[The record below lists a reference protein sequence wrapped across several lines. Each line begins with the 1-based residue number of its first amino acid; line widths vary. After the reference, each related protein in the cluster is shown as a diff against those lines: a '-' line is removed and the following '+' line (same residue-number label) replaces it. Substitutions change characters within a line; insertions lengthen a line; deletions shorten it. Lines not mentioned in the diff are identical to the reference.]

1 MIDYKK
7 VLDLSYKQKKSSRE
21 IAKSLHCGK
30 TQIADFLNRFEACDK
45 ELLCYPLSPDIT
57 NEAIYDILYRGKGR
71 KEQVLLYREPDY
83 EKVLTEVGKK
93 GQTIKRQ
100 WRIYNKEGVIEGKR
114 PYGYRQFCQKLAN
127 WVSKQEVVG
136 HIIRRPGENI
146 ELDYAGM
153 KLYLKPAYPS
163 EEETPVTIFIASL
176 TYSDY
181 FYAEGF
187 ITGDE
192 KTWIRLCNNALWYFG
207 GVTPIVTPDN
217 CKVAV
222 TENKDWIDPTIN
234 STFEE
239 WSNYYDTA
247 ILPAAVKAPR
257 WKPIVE
263 NSVGVVTRDILV
275 DMAEQTYYS
284 LEELNTTLFKKVEE
298 RNRVNVSGKDY
309 SRYDIYVSEEL
320 PLLMPLPEEP
330 FELLLRK
337 KAKVAPDLSI
347 KFDGNNYSML
357 KKFVGDVVEV
367 RATSTTVGIF
377 NEFGD
382 LLKSYPRCYGK
393 REWIYDEETKPRT
406 PSDYSY
412 WSPDYFLMKAS
423 MIGPCTHLVI
433 EVILNSEKGCKSKV
447 FRRCY
452 GILNFANRYGSETL
466 ERCAASAVEVGKYN
480 YSYIRDTIQGFTMG
494 NEEEEK
500 EEPEQKMKYKV
511 DDSKYSLARLTK
523 IQEEKLNEQ

>member
-7 VLDLSYKQKKSSRE
+7 VLDLSYKQKKSTRE
-21 IAKSLHCGK
+21 IAASEHCGK
-30 TQIADFLNRFEACDK
+30 TKIADFLNRFEACDK

-57 NEAIYDILYRGKGR
+57 NEAIYDILYKRKGR

-83 EKVLTEVGKK
+83 EKVVKEVGKK
-93 GQTIKRQ
+93 GQTLKRQ
-100 WRIYNKEGVIEGKR
+100 WRLYNKEGVIDGKR
-114 PYGYRQFCQKLAN
+114 PYGYRQYCQKMAD
-127 WVSKQEVVG
+127 WASKQEVVG

-153 KLYLKPAYPS
+153 KLYLKGAYPS
-163 EEETPVTIFIASL
+163 EDDTPVTIFIASL

-207 GVTPIVTPDN
+207 GITPVITPDN

-222 TENKDWIDPTIN
+222 VENKDWIDPTVN

-239 WSNYYDTA
+239 WANYYDTA
-247 ILPAAVKAPR
+247 ILPAAVRSPR
-257 WKPIVE
+257 WKPVVE

-275 DMAEQTYYS
+275 DMAEQTYFS
-284 LEELNTTLFKKVEE
+284 IEQLNATLFKKVEE
-298 RNRVNVSGKDY
+298 RNRVNLKDKNY
-309 SRYDIYVSEEL
+309 SRYDIYVKEEL

-337 KAKVAPDLSI
+337 KATVAPDLSVR
-347 KFDGNNYSML
+347 FDDNNYSML

-367 RATSTTVGIF
+367 RATSTTVSIF
-377 NEFGD
+377 NEYGD
-382 LLKSYPRCYGK
+382 LLKSYPRSYGK
-393 REWIYDEETKPRT
+393 GEWIYDEETKPRT
-406 PSDYSY
+406 ASDYSY
-412 WSPDYFLMKAS
+412 WSPDYFLTKAS
-423 MIGPCTHLVI
+423 KVGPCTHTVI
-433 EVILNSEKGCKSKV
+433 EVILDSEKGSKNKV

-452 GILNFANRYGSETL
+452 GILNYAKRYGNEVL
-466 ERCAASAVEVGKYN
+466 ERCAESAIEVGRYN
-480 YSYIRDTIQGFTMG
+480 YSYIRDTIQGFVPQDK
-494 NEEEEK
+494 EVE

-523 IQEEKLNEQ
+523 IQEEKFR

>member
-1 MIDYKK
+1 
-7 VLDLSYKQKKSSRE
+7 
-21 IAKSLHCGK
+21 
-30 TQIADFLNRFEACDK
+30 
-45 ELLCYPLSPDIT
+45 
-57 NEAIYDILYRGKGR
+57 
-71 KEQVLLYREPDY
+71 
-83 EKVLTEVGKK
+83 
-93 GQTIKRQ
+93 
-100 WRIYNKEGVIEGKR
+100 
-114 PYGYRQFCQKLAN
+114 
-127 WVSKQEVVG
+127 
-136 HIIRRPGENI
+136 
-146 ELDYAGM
+146 
-153 KLYLKPAYPS
+153 
-163 EEETPVTIFIASL
+163 
-176 TYSDY
+176 
-181 FYAEGF
+181 
-187 ITGDE
+187 
-192 KTWIRLCNNALWYFG
+192 
-207 GVTPIVTPDN
+207 
-217 CKVAV
+217 
-222 TENKDWIDPTIN
+222 
-234 STFEE
+234 
-239 WSNYYDTA
+239 
-247 ILPAAVKAPR
+247 
-257 WKPIVE
+257 
-263 NSVGVVTRDILV
+263 
-275 DMAEQTYYS
+275 
-284 LEELNTTLFKKVEE
+284 
-298 RNRVNVSGKDY
+298 
-309 SRYDIYVSEEL
+309 
-320 PLLMPLPEEP
+320 MPLPEEP

-406 PSDYSY
+406 ASDYSY

-480 YSYIRDTIQGFTMG
+480 YSYIRDTIQGFTME

-523 IQEEKLNEQ
+523 IQEEKMNLLGSRPEVSGPSRL

>member
-45 ELLCYPLSPDIT
+45 ELLCYPLSPDVT
-57 NEAIYDILYRGKGR
+57 NEAIYDILYKGKGR

-127 WVSKQEVVG
+127 WASKQEVVG

-247 ILPAAVKAPR
+247 ILPAAVRSPR

-298 RNRVNVSGKDY
+298 RNRVNLSGKDY

-406 PSDYSY
+406 ASDYSY

-423 MIGPCTHLVI
+423 KIGPCTHLVI

-480 YSYIRDTIQGFTMG
+480 YSYIRDTIQGFTME